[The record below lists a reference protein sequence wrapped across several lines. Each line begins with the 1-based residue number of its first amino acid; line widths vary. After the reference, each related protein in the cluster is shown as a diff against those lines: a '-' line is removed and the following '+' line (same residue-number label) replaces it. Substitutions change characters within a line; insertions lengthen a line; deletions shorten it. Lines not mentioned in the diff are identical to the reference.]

1 MLNSAL
7 AKRLKQSQNH
17 LMDNAPKGRCP
28 SKRKGCIAPA
38 SLQIYAPFFSS
49 LSKKFSSDE
58 IRDMIVK
65 TVHFHDSLIENHG
78 VKDGTKR
85 FKAMFAYCTA
95 LLESRKAVN
104 PGWVATSKANRFPT
118 KLAHLR
124 SLFIFIK
131 DNNNKPTHA
140 KTVAEGRRLFLTLLK
155 LNRVCK
161 DFNDLDVSN
170 IKKTFRISTKEYN
183 GFEQFVKDRL
193 SKVVKRRRFDE
204 SPPELI
210 AEPFFGSLY
219 GPNGVPKLE
228 SADAEA
234 YKIVYDS
241 SKSNFIH
248 F

>member
-1 MLNSAL
+1 MQYSCTALNL
-7 AKRLKQSQNH
+7 AKSRQTSLKVNVKQCSSQKTKAKSKPS
-17 LMDNAPKGRCP
+17 MDNAPKERRP

-49 LSKKFSSDE
+49 LSKEFSSDE

-131 DNNNKPTHA
+131 DNNNKPNPR
-140 KTVAEGRRLFLTLLK
+140 EDCRGR
-155 LNRVCK
+155 
-161 DFNDLDVSN
+161 
-170 IKKTFRISTKEYN
+170 
-183 GFEQFVKDRL
+183 
-193 SKVVKRRRFDE
+193 
-204 SPPELI
+204 
-210 AEPFFGSLY
+210 
-219 GPNGVPKLE
+219 
-228 SADAEA
+228 
-234 YKIVYDS
+234 
-241 SKSNFIH
+241 
-248 F
+248 